1 MYLQANQK
9 TIANRKKNVQVTATT
24 GMASLQF
31 VNAKTIHSWSG
42 YGDGHKDINHLV
54 QQILTYPSY
63 ADIKDRILTC
73 ECLI

>member
-9 TIANRKKNVQVTATT
+9 TITNRKNVHVTATT
-24 GMASLQF
+24 GMAGLQF

-54 QQILTYPSY
+54 NKSS
-63 ADIKDRILTC
+63 
-73 ECLI
+73 LIHPMQTSRTEY